1 MSNNN
6 NDNSDNRLC
15 NKTTIRRI
23 TFYFGGRGGV
33 KRKNVKI
40 SRKGSNAHAHFV
52 FRLLEYCV
60 HSSALK
66 RNLGIVSNVRRVL
79 VALVGFSTTFFYHHT
94 RIWLN
99 FVDNCSWQKQ
109 SISTWIKPKGK
120 YSVNI
125 HWFHHSV
132 KESNWTKE
140 EKIWNKM
147 RQQTKKKKSKNK
159 RKMYG

>member
-33 KRKNVKI
+33 KRNNVKI

-79 VALVGFSTTFFYHHT
+79 VALVGFSTTFFLSSHSNLIKFRRQLQLT
-94 RIWLN
+94 KTIN
-99 FVDNCSWQKQ
+99 FNVNKTKRK
-109 SISTWIKPKGK
+109 IFGK
-120 YSVNI
+120 YPLVSSQCKGIKLNQ
-125 HWFHHSV
+125 
-132 KESNWTKE
+132 
-140 EKIWNKM
+140 
-147 RQQTKKKKSKNK
+147 R
-159 RKMYG
+159 RKDMK